1 MSSIE
6 EKLGLLTYKND
17 RQSHIAI
24 PDPSMCLKDCKDKP
38 CVSVCPAKVYD
49 WDESKKKIVI
59 GYENCIECGAARMIC
74 PFQNIKWEPPR
85 GGFGVSYK
93 YG

>member
-1 MSSIE
+1 MSTVE

-17 RQSHIAI
+17 HQSHIAI
-24 PDPSMCLKDCKDKP
+24 PSTAICLKCKDKP
-38 CVSVCPAKVYD
+38 CVSVCPAKVYQ
-49 WDESKKKIVI
+49 WEEASKKIVI

-93 YG
+93 FG

>member
-1 MSSIE
+1 MSIE
-6 EKLGLLTYKND
+6 EKLGLLSFKSD
-17 RQSHIAI
+17 HESHISI
-24 PDPSMCLKDCKDKP
+24 SDPSVCLERCPDKP
-38 CVSVCPAKVYD
+38 CIKVCPAKVYD
-49 WDESKKKIVI
+49 WDESQKKIVI

>member
-17 RQSHIAI
+17 HQSHIAI
-24 PDPSMCLKDCKDKP
+24 PSTAICLKCKDKP

-93 YG
+93 FG

>member
-1 MSSIE
+1 MSSVE
-6 EKLGLLTYKND
+6 EKLGTLTYKND
-17 RQSHIAI
+17 HQTHIFI
-24 PDPSMCLKDCKDKP
+24 PDTDICLKKCKDKP
-38 CVSVCPAKVYD
+38 CVAVCPAKVYD

-93 YG
+93 FG

>member
-1 MSSIE
+1 MSSVE

-17 RQSHIAI
+17 HQSHIAI
-24 PDPSMCLKDCKDKP
+24 SKTEICLKCKDKP

-49 WDESKKKIVI
+49 WDEAKKKIVI

>member
-1 MSSIE
+1 MSSVE
-6 EKLGLLTYKND
+6 EKLGTLTYKKD
-17 RQSHIAI
+17 HQSHIAI
-24 PDPSMCLKDCKDKP
+24 PDADICLKKCKDKP
-38 CVSVCPAKVYD
+38 CVAVCPAKVYD

-93 YG
+93 FG

>member
-1 MSSIE
+1 MSTIE
-6 EKLGLLTYKND
+6 EKLGLLAFKND
-17 RQSHIAI
+17 HQSHISI
-24 PDPSMCLKDCKDKP
+24 PDPSICLAQCKDKP
-38 CVSVCPAKVYD
+38 CTKVCPAKVYD
-49 WDESKKKIVI
+49 WDESRKKIVI

>member
-1 MSSIE
+1 MSSVE
-6 EKLGLLTYKND
+6 EKLGTLTYKND
-17 RQSHIAI
+17 PQSHIAI
-24 PDPSMCLKDCKDKP
+24 PDPDICLNKCKDKP
-38 CVSVCPAKVYD
+38 CITVCPAKVYD

-93 YG
+93 FG

>member
-1 MSSIE
+1 MAAVE
-6 EKLGLLTYKND
+6 EKLGLIQFKTD
-17 RQSHIAI
+17 HQSHISLG
-24 PDPSMCLKDCKDKP
+24 DPNICLKECRDKP
-38 CVSVCPAKVYD
+38 CTKVCPAKVYD

-74 PFQNIKWEPPR
+74 PFQNIRWEPPR

>member
-6 EKLGLLTYKND
+6 EKLGSLTFKND

-24 PDPSMCLKDCKDKP
+24 PDPSICLTQCKDKP
-38 CVSVCPAKVYD
+38 CTNVCPAKVYD
-49 WDESKKKIVI
+49 WDQSQKKIVI